1 MHVVD
6 ATLFYS
12 PTSGGVRRYLL
23 AKHQWMREH
32 TGWRHTLV
40 VPGENGAHAP
50 GDIST
55 VAGRLVPGAFNYRL
69 PLNPLRWSRAID
81 ALEPDLIEI
90 GDAFHPAWAAASVAN
105 KRGIPLIAFYH
116 SNFPQLAGRRLG
128 RSVQRFIEWYVKL
141 TYERCEQVLAP
152 SRYMCEYLHSIGVTR
167 ATCQPLGVDVDT
179 FNPRRRTRD
188 LAAEFNLPR
197 DSRVLVFAGRFSK
210 EKNIPVLTEAMRRLG
225 APYHLLLIGG
235 DQSGREGNV
244 TRIPYCR
251 DNHVLAS
258 YIASADAFVH
268 AGRHETFGLVV
279 LEAMACGRPVV
290 AMRAGALPELVDTAA
305 GNLADPHDDPQ
316 LAAANLADAIAQVYE
331 RDLDVLG
338 AAARRHVMANYSWSR
353 ALQSLMSRYQLAVNA
368 RRLPALADGLAR
380 AETPTQAG

>member
-12 PTSGGVRRYLL
+12 PTSGGVKRYLL

-50 GDIST
+50 GEIST
-55 VAGRLVPGAFNYRL
+55 VAGRLVPGTFNYRL

-90 GDAFHPAWAAASVAN
+90 GDAFHPAWAAASVADR
-105 KRGIPLIAFYH
+105 RGIPLIAFYH

-128 RSVQRFIEWYVKL
+128 RAVQRFIEWYVKL

-152 SRYMCEYLHSIGVTR
+152 SRYMCEYLHSIGVTG

-179 FNPRRRTRD
+179 FSPERRTRD
-188 LAAEFNLPR
+188 LTVEFNLPR
-197 DSRVLVFAGRFSK
+197 DTRVLVFAGRFSK
-210 EKNIPVLTEAMRRLG
+210 EKNIPVLTEAVRRLG

-251 DNHVLAS
+251 DNHTLAS

-268 AGRHETFGLVV
+268 AGVHETFGLVV

-290 AMRAGALPELVDTAA
+290 AMRAGALPELVDAAA
-305 GNLADPHDDPQ
+305 GDLARPHENPQ
-316 LAAANLADAIAQVYE
+316 IAAANLADAIARIYE
-331 RDLDVLG
+331 RDLDALG
-338 AAARRHVMANYSWSR
+338 AAARRHVVTNYSWSR
-353 ALQSLMSRYQLAVNA
+353 ALQSLMARYQLAINA

-380 AETPTQAG
+380 AETSTH